1 MRFLADEDFPL
12 RGIEPLA
19 AAGHDVTAII
29 LESPSLPDDQ
39 VLLRAVREGRV
50 LLTFDRDHGRLLYRS
65 GASVPEGVIY
75 FRFDPAYPE
84 EPAEHVLALLGQPDF
99 SILGMLTVVER
110 DRVRQRSLPDADRA

>member
-1 MRFLADEDFPL
+1 MPDE
-12 RGIEPLA
+12 
-19 AAGHDVTAII
+19 
-29 LESPSLPDDQ
+29 Q
-39 VLLRAVREGRV
+39 VLLLAEREDRV

-84 EPAEHVLALLGQPDF
+84 EPAEHVLTLLGRADV

-110 DRVRQRSLPDADRA
+110 DRVRQRPLPRPPS